1 MITPTHCNLRSMC
14 GRYALHASPE
24 VVRLQFGL
32 DSIPGFAPRYNIAPA
47 TPVLVV
53 KKDGAS
59 FAHWGFR
66 RKTPNLRAESSAGR
80 RNRCLMPASG
90 FYEWKRT
97 GKASQPYYI
106 RSARDELLALA
117 AIWDGDTCA
126 VITAPANRTVSR
138 IHDRMP
144 VLIEK
149 ARYEDWLAGEAG
161 LLETPP
167 DEAIVAYPVSA
178 AVNRAANESP
188 ALIEPAPS
196 RADLFGE

>member
-1 MITPTHCNLRSMC
+1 MITQAHCNLRSMC

-24 VVRLQFGL
+24 VVRLQFQL
-32 DSIPGFAPRYNIAPA
+32 AAIPDFAPRYNIAPA
-47 TPVLVV
+47 SPVLVV

-90 FYEWKRT
+90 FYEWKRA
-97 GKASQPYYI
+97 GKASQPYYV
-106 RSARDELLALA
+106 RPAQGELLALA

-126 VITAPANRTVSR
+126 VITAPANRMMAR
-138 IHDRMP
+138 IHERMP

-149 ARYEDWLAGEAG
+149 ARYAAWLAGEPG

-188 ALIEPAPS
+188 ALIEPGPS
-196 RADLFGE
+196 RPDLFGD

>member
-1 MITPTHCNLRSMC
+1 MC

-24 VVRLQFGL
+24 VVRLQFRL
-32 DSIPGFAPRYNIAPA
+32 ASIPDFAPRYNIAPA
-47 TPVLVV
+47 SPVLVV
-53 KKDGAS
+53 KDDGAW

-80 RNRCLMPASG
+80 KNRCLMPASG
-90 FYEWKRT
+90 FYEWRRA
-97 GKASQPYYI
+97 GKTSQPYYV
-106 RSARDELLALA
+106 RHAQGELLALA

-126 VITAPANRTVSR
+126 VITAPANRTMSR

-149 ARYEDWLAGEAG
+149 ERYAAWLAGEPD

-196 RADLFGE
+196 RPDLFGD

>member
-1 MITPTHCNLRSMC
+1 MC

-32 DSIPGFAPRYNIAPA
+32 AAIPEFAPRYNIAPA

-53 KKDGAS
+53 KPEGAS

-90 FYEWKRT
+90 FYEWRRT
-97 GKASQPYYI
+97 GKASQPYY
-106 RSARDELLALA
+106 ARPAQGELLALA

-126 VITAPANRTVSR
+126 VLTAPANATMRR
-138 IHDRMP
+138 IHGRMP

-149 ARYEDWLAGEAG
+149 ARYAEWLAGAPG

-167 DEAIVAYPVSA
+167 DDALVAYPVSA
-178 AVNRAANESP
+178 AVNRAANDAP
-188 ALIEPAPS
+188 ALIEPAPL
-196 RADLFGE
+196 RPDLFGD